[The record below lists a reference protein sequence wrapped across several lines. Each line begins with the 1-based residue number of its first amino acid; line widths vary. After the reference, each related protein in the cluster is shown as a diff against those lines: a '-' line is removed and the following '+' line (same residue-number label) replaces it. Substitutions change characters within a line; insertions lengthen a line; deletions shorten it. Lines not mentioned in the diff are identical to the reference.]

1 MGEMRNAKFYTKNV
15 NGKDPLLDLDV
26 DRKYSLRK
34 EYQDVTWTRLAQNM
48 EGQRIL
54 LNATM
59 YPQVQ

>member
-1 MGEMRNAKFYTKNV
+1 MGVMRNAKLYTKNM

-26 DRKYSLRK
+26 DRKQLLRK
-34 EYQDVTWTRLAQNM
+34 GYQDVTWTRLAQKRDR
-48 EGQRIL
+48 QRIP